1 MKKKNLKLISIA
13 GATAAF
19 TAVFCTMA
27 LNSIPDS
34 TATIKATDF
43 QAGRIIDD
51 EIFYNSNTMTVSQIQ
66 AHLDKYLPEC
76 DMWGKQPIGRGRS
89 VGGKAVDANLS
100 RAEYAKLVR
109 ENGNSNYHEPPYVC
123 VNKYY
128 ENPTTHETLY
138 ETKGE
143 IKEGMVSAAQIIY
156 DSAKEYGINPQV
168 LLVLLK
174 KESYVW
180 GDSWPLKWEYDTVM
194 GYACP
199 DGAPCDT
206 KYFGF
211 YNQVKTAAWQLKYY
225 KEHINSYNYHP
236 YKTNNILY
244 SPDRS
249 CGRKSVY
256 LENVATTSLY
266 IYTPYTPND
275 AALANYP
282 GTATCGSYGNRNFF
296 MYFAEWFG
304 NPLVDKSATTKNE
317 EYEAVI
323 SKDKIGAKMIAS
335 YKELGNNSETLGK
348 LISDKVFSDG
358 RGMYWINYEN
368 GFIVGTEK
376 TGFYESHGL
385 IRDVWAKANY
395 QNGKYGLPIR
405 NIVRDNNTKTYW
417 QRYQN
422 GFIFC
427 SEKDGCFESLFG
439 KIRDAWAR
447 TGFQSGTLG
456 APADDV
462 YTSGKLSWQ
471 RYQNGFV
478 IGSDKTGFYESRGP
492 IRDAWEKANYQ
503 DGKYGLPVSDI
514 ARDDN
519 TKTYW
524 QRYQNGFIFC
534 TDQNGC
540 FESMFGGIRN
550 AWAKTGYQ
558 NGALGSPN
566 SNIQSSGK
574 ISWQSYQNGF
584 IIGSEKTG
592 FYESRG
598 PIRDAWAS
606 TDFERGKLG
615 LPTSNIIYN
624 ASAKTHTQTFEGG
637 QISYDESTNKTTVSY
652 KTGQ

>member
-34 TATIKATDF
+34 IATIKATDF

-76 DMWGKQPIGRGRS
+76 DMWGEKPIGRGRS
-89 VGGKAVDANLS
+89 VGGKAVDANIS

-199 DGAPCDT
+199 DGAPCDA

-236 YKTNNILY
+236 YKTNSILY
-244 SPDRS
+244 SPDHS

-256 LENVATTSLY
+256 LENIATTSLY

-282 GTATCGSYGNRNFF
+282 GTSTCGSYGNRNFF

-323 SKDKIGAKMIAS
+323 SKDSVGAKMIAAFKS
-335 YKELGNNSETLGK
+335 LTTGEETLGG
-348 LISDKVFSDG
+348 LISEKIYSGGKDM
-358 RGMYWINYEN
+358 RWINYQN
-368 GFIVGTEK
+368 GFIVGT
-376 TGFYESHGL
+376 
-385 IRDVWAKANY
+385 
-395 QNGKYGLPIR
+395 
-405 NIVRDNNTKTYW
+405 
-417 QRYQN
+417 
-422 GFIFC
+422 
-427 SEKDGCFESLFG
+427 
-439 KIRDAWAR
+439 
-447 TGFQSGTLG
+447 
-456 APADDV
+456 
-462 YTSGKLSWQ
+462 
-471 RYQNGFV
+471 
-478 IGSDKTGFYESRGP
+478 
-492 IRDAWEKANYQ
+492 
-503 DGKYGLPVSDI
+503 
-514 ARDDN
+514 
-519 TKTYW
+519 
-524 QRYQNGFIFC
+524 
-534 TDQNGC
+534 
-540 FESMFGGIRN
+540 
-550 AWAKTGYQ
+550 
-558 NGALGSPN
+558 
-566 SNIQSSGK
+566 
-574 ISWQSYQNGF
+574 
-584 IIGSEKTG
+584 EKTG

-598 PIRDAWAS
+598 PIRDAWAKANYENGKFGMPTGNITRDENTKTYWQRYQNGYIFCSDQDGCFESMYGSIRNAWAKTGYQSGTLGAPTGNIQSSGKNYWQSYQKGFVVGTEKTGFFESRGPIRDAWAS
-606 TDFERGKLG
+606 TDYERGKLG
-615 LPTSNIIYN
+615 MPTSNIVYN
-624 ASAKTHTQTFEGG
+624 SSARTHTQTFEGG
-637 QISYDESTNKTTVSY
+637 QISYDETTNKTTISY